1 MQRDGRRRVPDL
13 ATVDLFELD
22 FVSDATID
30 DVADALFAEDRAT
43 AGWSCVAT
51 PNVDHI
57 VRYRRHP
64 PDRAVAESASV
75 VLPDGMPIVW
85 TSRLVGRPIR
95 ARLAGSDLFT
105 ALWRRI
111 VAERVPATVVAASRE
126 VADRLLA
133 EDPEIG
139 IVVPPMFHLD
149 RPDQVTPVVD
159 ELVATCEANGSVFL
173 LICISADKSH
183 HLAARL
189 HERWGDA
196 APGTPHVLLLG
207 GSADLYLGLKPRAP
221 EWMQRTGLE
230 WLHRLAQEPRR
241 LFRRYLIDDATFV
254 GDVWREWR
262 RTRRTRRTRRAG

>member
-1 MQRDGRRRVPDL
+1 MPRDDARKAPGL
-13 ATVDLFELD
+13 ATVDLFGLD
-22 FVSDATID
+22 FVSDASID
-30 DVADALFAEDRAT
+30 DVADALVADDRAT

-64 PDRAVAESASV
+64 PDREVAESASV

-95 ARLAGSDLFT
+95 RRLAGSDLFT

-111 VAERVPATVVAASRE
+111 VAEQVPATVVAASQD

-133 EDPEIG
+133 EDPAVG
-139 IVVPPMFHLD
+139 IVVPPMFDLD
-149 RPDQVTPVVD
+149 RPDQVAPVVD
-159 ELVATCEANGSVFL
+159 DLVATCAGNGSRFL

-189 HERWGDA
+189 HERWGD

-241 LFRRYLIDDATFV
+241 LFRRYLVDDVTFL
-254 GDVWREWR
+254 GDVGREWR
-262 RTRRTRRTRRAG
+262 RTRRSGPGDDR